1 MGDVK
6 KNNNQIEDILC
17 WKGSYEVRYAKAV
30 LPQRRTT
37 CKFVFLGNVARKPGW
52 KKPIKIEDI
61 GLQTKLI
68 K

>member
-1 MGDVK
+1 MQHGGCK
-6 KNNNQIEDILC
+6 KKQIEDILC

-37 CKFVFLGNVARKPGW
+37 CKFVFLVMWLANRVG

-61 GLQTKLI
+61 RLQTKLI